1 MKQNELLVV
10 ALGGNAIKQA
20 HERGTTE
27 EQFQNIDAT
36 ARQLARLVRLGYGL
50 AVTHGNGPQAG
61 ALLIQQEESGS
72 LVPAQSLA
80 VCGAMTQGQIGWMLQ
95 NRIRF
100 HLGSAGIERPCASL
114 VTQVVV
120 DENDP
125 DFADPSKPVG
135 PFYTR
140 EEAAGLAETK
150 GYTVREV
157 KPGDEKGWR
166 RVVPSPSPKEI
177 VEADLIRSLVSSGV
191 ILIASGGGG
200 VPVRRIGNGDLRGVD
215 AVIDKDRAGFLLART
230 IDADRFIILT
240 DVETVYLNIDT
251 PERTPVHAL
260 TVDQAAGYMTEG
272 HFLEGSMGPKVESC
286 LDFTRVCG
294 RESIITSLHTLE
306 EALEG
311 RTGTRFLP

>member
-1 MKQNELLVV
+1 MKQRELLVV
-10 ALGGNAIKQA
+10 ALGGNAIKRS
-20 HERGTTE
+20 HEAGSTE
-27 EQFQNIDAT
+27 EQFLNVDAT

-61 ALLIQQEESGS
+61 ALLIQQEEASS

-80 VCGAMTQGQIGWMLQ
+80 ACGAMTQGHIGWMLQ

-100 HLGSAGIERPCASL
+100 HLSSAGIERPCASL

-140 EEAAGLAETK
+140 EEAAGLADTK

-157 KPGDEKGWR
+157 KPGEAKGFR
-166 RVVPSPSPKEI
+166 RVVPSPAPKEI

-191 ILIASGGGG
+191 IVIACGGGG
-200 VPVRRIGNGDLRGVD
+200 VPVRREENGDLSGID

-240 DVETVYLNIDT
+240 DVETVYLNMNT
-251 PERTPVHAL
+251 PEQIPLKSVTL
-260 TVDQAAGYMTEG
+260 DQGGRYMNEG
-272 HFLEGSMGPKVESC
+272 HFLSGSMGPKVEAC
-286 LDFTRVCG
+286 LDFTRLCG
-294 RESIITSLHTLE
+294 RESLITSLHTLE

-311 RTGTRFLP
+311 RTGTRFIP